1 MTAIVVGT
9 EALDRLL
16 DPADAALRARVLVDL
31 LDRTADDPEVVEA
44 RARIPGQPW
53 VAATLA
59 AHHGDGT
66 WGRGFY
72 TKYDG
77 TSWVLL
83 HLSEVG
89 APMDHPAIRAGVER
103 LLTTARRVADLRG
116 VLAEPFRGCP
126 DGVVWE
132 LPVVCLSA
140 HMALVLIR
148 AGLADHPV
156 TRGALAVCRHRFV
169 PGEGFG
175 CFAVAESLLPACVMA
190 VPKVLKALLALP
202 SAARTPDDEAFV
214 RDLVALLRR
223 FDLMDYV
230 PRDARAWR
238 AWAATVTP
246 AERRAAKAAWAAAGR
261 LEPRRAKEGW
271 LRFSFPHSYNSDL
284 LEVLLLLGEAGAER
298 EAVVEGGLRKLLAA
312 RGADGM
318 WRAQAGL
325 HGKMHADLDVAG
337 QPSPWITYRALLA
350 LRRFGALAWDD
361 GSAARAADPR
371 PVVPARP
378 AARAPTAAPPPG
390 TRTPR

>member
-1 MTAIVVGT
+1 MTTCVVRA
-9 EALDRLL
+9 EVLERLL
-16 DPADAALRARVLVDL
+16 DPGDAALRARVLTDL
-31 LDRTADDPEVVEA
+31 LGRPADDAEVQAA
-44 RARIPGQPW
+44 RARIPEHPW

-89 APMDHPAIRAGVER
+89 APMDHPAIRSGVER
-103 LLTTARRVADLRG
+103 LVSTARPVAAMRG

-148 AGLADHPV
+148 AGLPDHQA

-169 PGEGFG
+169 AGEGFG
-175 CFAVAESLLPACVMA
+175 CPAVGESLLPACVMA

-202 SAARTPDDEAFV
+202 PASRTADDEAFV
-214 RDLVALLRR
+214 GDLVALLRR
-223 FDLMDYV
+223 FELMDYV
-230 PRDARAWR
+230 PRDARPWR

-246 AERRAAKAAWAAAGR
+246 AERRAAKTAWAAAGR
-261 LEPRRAKEGW
+261 LEPRRPKEGW

-284 LEVLLLLGEAGAER
+284 LEILLLLGDAGAER
-298 EAVVEGGLRKLLAA
+298 DDVVERGLRKLLAA

-318 WRAQAGL
+318 WRSGAGL
-325 HGKMHADLDVAG
+325 HGKMHADLDRAG

-350 LRRFGALAWDD
+350 LRRFGALADADGADD
-361 GSAARAADPR
+361 AHP
-371 PVVPARP
+371 
-378 AARAPTAAPPPG
+378 
-390 TRTPR
+390 

>member
-1 MTAIVVGT
+1 MAELVVGAGVW
-9 EALDRLL
+9 ERLL
-16 DPADAALRARVLVDL
+16 DPADPALRARVVADL
-31 LDRTADDPEVVEA
+31 LDRAVDDPEVATA
-44 RARIPGQPW
+44 RARIPEQPW

-89 APMDHPAIRAGVER
+89 APMDHPAIRSGVEH
-103 LLTTARRVADLRG
+103 LLATARPVATMVG
-116 VLAEPFRGCP
+116 VLSEPFRGCP

-132 LPVVCLSA
+132 LPVVCLRA

-148 AGLADHPV
+148 AGLPDHPV

-169 PGEGFG
+169 AGEGFG
-175 CFAVAESLLPACVMA
+175 CFAVGESLLPACVMA

-202 SAARTPDDEAFV
+202 PASRTAADEAFV
-214 RDLVALLRR
+214 DELVALLRR

-230 PRDARAWR
+230 PRDARPWR

-246 AERRAAKAAWAAAGR
+246 AERRAAKTEWAAAGR
-261 LEPRRAKEGW
+261 LEPRRPKEGW

-284 LEVLLLLGEAGAER
+284 LEVLLLLGDAGAER
-298 EAVVEGGLRKLLAA
+298 DEVVERGLRKLLDA
-312 RGADGM
+312 RAADGM
-318 WRAQAGL
+318 WRSGAGL
-325 HGKMHADLDVAG
+325 HGKMHADLDRPG

-350 LRRFGALAWDD
+350 LRRFGALARADGADD
-361 GSAARAADPR
+361 
-371 PVVPARP
+371 ARP
-378 AARAPTAAPPPG
+378 
-390 TRTPR
+390 